1 MEPKRIVVTGAN
13 GQLGKELQAIAGSG
27 TYPYDFIFT
36 DIVELDITDREAVQ
50 RYFES
55 EEGPDWII
63 NTAAYTAVDQAE
75 TDVQTARR
83 INVEG
88 VKHLLEAA
96 EKAGSRFIH
105 ISTDYVFDG
114 TADQP
119 LTETDPVNPQSVY
132 GQTKLDGERAA
143 LGNSRSLVVRTSW
156 LYSAHGN
163 NFVKTMRRLG
173 AEKQEIS
180 VVDDQWGRPTYAA
193 DLAEAILQMI
203 GQIDETP
210 KFQQAPPFGLYH
222 YADRGETTWAGFAE
236 EIMKNSGLDCQ
247 IRKISTSEYPTA
259 AQRPPYSV
267 LSTEKTERA
276 FGLSIPHWK
285 DSLKRCISLLESEE
299 RLVSL

>member
-13 GQLGKELQAIAGSG
+13 GQLGKEFQAIAGSG

-50 RYFES
+50 RYFEGI
-55 EEGPDWII
+55 EAPDWMI

-83 INVEG
+83 INAQG
-88 VKHLLEAA
+88 VQNLIETA
-96 EKAGSRFIH
+96 ERTGSRFIH

-143 LGNSRSLVVRTSW
+143 LDYSRTLVVRTSW

-173 AEKQEIS
+173 AAKEEIS
-180 VVDDQWGRPTYAA
+180 VVDDQYGRPTYAA
-193 DLAEAILQMI
+193 DLAGALMEMI
-203 GQIDETP
+203 RRIDETP
-210 KFQQAPPFGLYH
+210 DPQKQPYFGLYH
-222 YADRGETTWAGFAE
+222 YADRGETTWARFAK
-236 EIMKNSGLDCQ
+236 EIMETSGLDCH
-247 IRKISTSEYPTA
+247 IREISTAEYPTA
-259 AQRPPYSV
+259 AKRPHYSV
-267 LSTEKTERA
+267 LSTEKIEQV
-276 FGLSIPHWK
+276 FGLSIPVWK